1 MVILY
6 CLRFVFIS
14 ESGNK
19 VLMLSIDLLIELYFK
34 MLMFNL
40 FLEVNIFECINN
52 RNIIGICM
60 YGFFIINLLY
70 LFFVKIFEI
79 INDLIFEVVFRK
91 LEKLLF
97 LNYFIDKYI
106 K

>member
-6 CLRFVFIS
+6 CLRFVFFS

-52 RNIIGICM
+52 WNIIGICICM
-60 YGFFIINLLY
+60 YGFLL
-70 LFFVKIFEI
+70 
-79 INDLIFEVVFRK
+79 
-91 LEKLLF
+91 
-97 LNYFIDKYI
+97 
-106 K
+106 

>member
-52 RNIIGICM
+52 RNIIGIFIFM
-60 YGFFIINLLY
+60 YGFLL
-70 LFFVKIFEI
+70 
-79 INDLIFEVVFRK
+79 
-91 LEKLLF
+91 
-97 LNYFIDKYI
+97 
-106 K
+106 

>member
-52 RNIIGICM
+52 
-60 YGFFIINLLY
+60 
-70 LFFVKIFEI
+70 
-79 INDLIFEVVFRK
+79 
-91 LEKLLF
+91 
-97 LNYFIDKYI
+97 
-106 K
+106 